1 MTEGKNIIPF
11 EIANYTDRP
20 INIQK
25 GQLQEV
31 ANLQQATIMP
41 TNSVPSEGSDS
52 DKFLKSFDFSHLTE
66 NEALELK
73 NFLCANQDV
82 FAMSSKEI
90 GCTNKV
96 THTIELLDETP
107 LKERCRPILPSAY
120 DELRDHLTELT
131 SAGIIKKS
139 KSPFCSNIV
148 MARKTDGSLRLCV
161 DYRRLNNKTKKDAYN
176 IPRTD
181 ALKDC
186 LQGVRYF
193 ASLDLFSGYHQVA
206 MKPEDQEHTAFS
218 VGPLG
223 FYQYTRMP
231 FGLCNSPSTFQR
243 LMEQVLDGLMMTK
256 CAVYIDDIIVFA
268 KSRDELYARLSEVF
282 HRLRQAN
289 LTLQP
294 KKCSFFQTSVDFLGH
309 TVSKDVVKCSNKHLE
324 TVSVTQWKPVL
335 RF

>member
-1 MTEGKNIIPF
+1 M
-11 EIANYTDRP
+11 
-20 INIQK
+20 
-25 GQLQEV
+25 
-31 ANLQQATIMP
+31 
-41 TNSVPSEGSDS
+41 
-52 DKFLKSFDFSHLTE
+52 
-66 NEALELK
+66 
-73 NFLCANQDV
+73 
-82 FAMSSKEI
+82 

-107 LKERCRPILPSAY
+107 FKERCRPIPPSAY
-120 DELRDHLTELT
+120 DELRDHLAELT

-148 MARKTDGSLRLCV
+148 MARKKDGSLRLCV

-181 ALKDC
+181 ALIDC
-186 LQGVRYF
+186 LQGARYF

-206 MKPEDQEHTAFS
+206 MKPEDQERTAFS

-243 LMEQVLDGLMMTK
+243 LMEQVLDGLTMIK

-268 KSRDELYARLSEVF
+268 KIQDELYARLSEVF
-282 HRLRQAN
+282 H
-289 LTLQP
+289 
-294 KKCSFFQTSVDFLGH
+294 
-309 TVSKDVVKCSNKHLE
+309 
-324 TVSVTQWKPVL
+324 
-335 RF
+335 